1 VITCDRAVDLPPA
14 PGASRPAKGCFTF
27 LEATFSRPPERAWMR
42 QGGRLVADLGAADDG
57 RYDPDGFWP
66 REKIADTGLDL
77 RWTKASASLA
87 WAPQAGF
94 APARVVLRARAVAA
108 PKDVAI
114 YVNGVFAAAMRVGTG
129 LAETTARLSPAAASA
144 LAGLECARIEI
155 RAATEI
161 PKALGKGDD
170 ARALGVAVDRISFE

>member
-1 VITCDRAVDLPPA
+1 M
-14 PGASRPAKGCFTF
+14 
-27 LEATFSRPPERAWMR
+27 PPERALDAA
-42 QGGRLVADLGAADDG
+42 GRRGFVADLGAPDDG

-87 WAPQAGF
+87 WAPQPGF
-94 APARVVLRARAVAA
+94 APARIVLRARAVAA

-114 YVNGVFAAAMRVGTG
+114 YVNGVFAARRCASGR
-129 LAETTARLSPAAASA
+129 ASPRSRRRSRRLRPASSPR
-144 LAGLECARIEI
+144 LERARIEI
-155 RAATEI
+155 RAATEV

-170 ARALGVAVDRISFE
+170 TRALGVARRPYRVRVGDSDEDSAAFRAGRRRLGFLRR